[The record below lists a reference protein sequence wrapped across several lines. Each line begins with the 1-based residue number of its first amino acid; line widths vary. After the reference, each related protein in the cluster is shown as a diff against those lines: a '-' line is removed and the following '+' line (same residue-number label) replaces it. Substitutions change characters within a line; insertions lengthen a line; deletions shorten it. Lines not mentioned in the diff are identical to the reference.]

1 MINTT
6 HFPAQQITQ
15 KYKYDVQNHFYT
27 EWISDL
33 PDGHICQFVEYGLFP
48 FLKRHGY
55 TIYHTIQKVASCIEE
70 WAFHHV
76 LLTQYGSK
84 YKSITY
90 LSCEHDGG
98 IDEKDWYHHKISV
111 DDWSHLCS
119 SWAATDFLDDSDT
132 GRSQQLD
139 LSDAIWNLI
148 SLMNSPSHHMWQQTM
163 DSLNYQ
169 EDSNHWNQ
177 YYTEES
183 SAQYG
188 GERK

>member
-6 HFPAQQITQ
+6 RFPAQQITQ

-33 PDGHICQFVEYGLFP
+33 PDGHILHFVERGLIP
-48 FLKRHGY
+48 FLKHHGY
-55 TIYHTIQKVASCIEE
+55 TINYSISRVFSCIEE

-76 LLTQYGSK
+76 LLTQYSSK

-90 LSCEHDGG
+90 LTCEHDGG
-98 IDEKDWYHHKISV
+98 NDEKDWYHHIIETETWGK
-111 DDWSHLCS
+111 LCS

-148 SLMNSPSHHMWQQTM
+148 CLESSPSHHKWQQTM
-163 DSLNYQ
+163 DALNYQ
-169 EDSNHWNQ
+169 DDTYTWNQ
-177 YYTEES
+177 YYTDES
-183 SAQYG
+183 GPYG